1 MNEQDYI
8 ERNGRRYQYSE
19 LDDSWYPVP
28 SQGEYDFQRFVIF
41 ISGLILICWVIS
53 LFF

>member
-28 SQGEYDFQRFVIF
+28 SQSEYDFQRFVLF
-41 ISGLILICWVIS
+41 MSFLILIVWIVS